1 MDSIIINCCVS
12 GGKFHVKNPVKIRHH
27 KKVWDVESVRLE
39 VIYIWISFDNTLIGW
54 RFPLPFDWLL
64 FLTLITPK
72 FRQDCSW
79 RKNKHH
85 RLDYAICFDKR
96 NRQITHD
103 LSKPECVVGFLDI
116 LLSFLFSFNENTA
129 RALFIST
136 GTNINKQIDLYWR
149 PMENRS

>member
-12 GGKFHVKNPVKIRHH
+12 GGKFHVKNPVKIRPTKRSEMQEVYDSRWFIFESPLTTHCL
-27 KKVWDVESVRLE
+27 VDVSL
-39 VIYIWISFDNTLIGW
+39 S
-54 RFPLPFDWLL
+54 PFDWLL
-64 FLTLITPK
+64 FLRLITPK